1 MGINKTNGGTE
12 KTEKAKSVEE
22 RMGGGKAYSK
32 EIKINE
38 KQNENLMDRD
48 KGKEEKG
55 KKQEEEEKENNVIGK
70 WK

>member
-1 MGINKTNGGTE
+1 VRRKKNERRGEETKLMGINKTNGGTE

-38 KQNENLMDRD
+38 K
-48 KGKEEKG
+48 
-55 KKQEEEEKENNVIGK
+55 
-70 WK
+70 